1 MRVMRIDERAI
12 MPTRGSAE
20 AAGWDLYAL
29 CDKPITIRPKETE
42 IIHTG
47 LVFEVPQGYWAGIYA
62 RSGLAT
68 KRGLRPSNCTGV
80 IDSDYRGEVLVALY
94 NDSDDPQVVWHGDRI
109 AQAIVS
115 PYYTVQIEEVTEVS
129 KTKRGTG
136 GFGSTGV

>member
-12 MPTRGSAE
+12 MPTRGSVE

-29 CDKPITIRPKETE
+29 CDKPITIRPQETE
-42 IIHTG
+42 IIRTG

-115 PYYTVQIEEVTEVS
+115 PYYTVPIEEVTEVS

>member
-12 MPTRGSAE
+12 MPTRGSVE

-29 CDKPITIRPKETE
+29 CDKPIAIRPQETE

-47 LVFEVPQGYWAGIYA
+47 LVFEVPKGYWAGIYA
-62 RSGLAT
+62 RSGMAT

-94 NDSDDPQVVWHGDRI
+94 NDSDETQVIWHGDRI

-115 PYYTVQIEEVTEVS
+115 PYNTVPIEEVTEVS